1 MKKLIKLS
9 KVLSSLGLR
18 KESIQILKIS
28 QSLPYGY
35 EIEPESTSGD
45 GGFGAPGRL
54 TETLLRKNLNL
65 KEIFAREY
73 SKDPSFFDSFTYIH
87 FPRGSESS
95 NADFIRSYGPRS
107 GGNPTELSVVG
118 SPLGS
123 PCDVKKNSESYIG
136 GSRPIAFLMD
146 GTPTSAFYHDATSSY
161 YSQMQSDQWI
171 KVLEHAGIN
180 PDEYNPK
187 IINITEGRLSSF
199 FFNKESYDAIAS
211 SGHSSDYH
219 EIILK
224 NAKVKKVLIDD
235 RINKNELINFFE
247 DIDPYWIGK
256 SSNKIID
263 VIYCSGSANIEGFS
277 ARTLITSYVES
288 FFYTDNDV
296 TKLDIEIFENTFIYP
311 PRSED
316 FTEISGTIAQR
327 ESDGLQVL
335 KDAISSDVD
344 PYSII
349 SSANSLI
356 RINENR
362 QRKIDELMSEYTS
375 GHSNSI
381 IIETL
386 QDIWSKAFTDYRYK
400 VHSNFIPRASSSDGL
415 QYPTQNYSAVEEFV
429 SPIFKKI
436 KDSIIN
442 SLKSKEKIE
451 SALYDYITLI
461 KFLST
466 DGLFIY
472 EKNIKNKAFDYFLT
486 MINEM
491 AEVTEIIYKN
501 KDAKE
506 ILPKIEEANILGSIY
521 YIKDRASGGKIL
533 TMIINIFNES
543 PAVPAGEVEEAV
555 SRAEEE
561 YSDRKNRQK

>member
-9 KVLSSLGLR
+9 KVLSSLGLK
-18 KESIQILKIS
+18 KESIEILKIA
-28 QSLPYGY
+28 QSLPDGY

-45 GGFGAPGRL
+45 GGFGVPGHL
-54 TETLLRKNLNL
+54 TDSLLRKNLNL

-73 SKDPSFFDSFTYIH
+73 NKDPSFFDSFTYIH

-118 SPLGS
+118 SPVGS
-123 PCDVKKNSESYIG
+123 PCSVKNNSESYIG
-136 GSRPIAFLMD
+136 GSRSIAFLMD

-161 YSQMQSDQWI
+161 YAQMQNDQWI
-171 KVLEHAGIN
+171 KVLEDAGIN

-235 RINKNELINFFE
+235 RINKDELINFFE

-256 SSNKIID
+256 SSDKIID
-263 VIYCSGSANIEGFS
+263 VIYCSGSANIEGLS
-277 ARTLITSYVES
+277 ARTFITSYVKS
-288 FFYTDNDV
+288 FFYTDNNN
-296 TKLDIEIFENTFIYP
+296 TKLDTEIFENTFIFP

-316 FTEISGTIAQR
+316 FTETIAQR
-327 ESDGLQVL
+327 ESDGLEVL
-335 KDAISSDVD
+335 KDAINSDVD
-344 PYSII
+344 PYSVI

-356 RINENR
+356 RNNKYR
-362 QRKIDELMSEYTS
+362 QEKIDKLMSGYTS
-375 GHSNSI
+375 GYSNSV

-386 QDIWSKAFTDYRYK
+386 ESIWLKAFTDDRYK
-400 VHSNFIPRASSSDGL
+400 VHSNFIPRTSSPEDL
-415 QYPTQNYSAVEEFV
+415 QYPAQNYSAVEEFV

-436 KDSIIN
+436 KNNIIN

-451 SALYDYITLI
+451 NALYDYITLI

-466 DGLFIY
+466 DGLFVY

-491 AEVTEIIYKN
+491 AEITEIIYTN

-506 ILPKIEEANILGSIY
+506 ILPKIEEADILRSIY
-521 YIKDRASGGKIL
+521 YIRDHASGGKIL

-543 PAVPAGEVEEAV
+543 PDVPDGEVEEVV

>member
-9 KVLSSLGLR
+9 KVLSSLGLK
-18 KESIQILKIS
+18 KESIEILKIA
-28 QSLPYGY
+28 QSLPDGY
-35 EIEPESTSGD
+35 EIEPESTSGA
-45 GGFGAPGRL
+45 GGFGVPGHL
-54 TETLLRKNLNL
+54 TDSLLRKNLNL

-73 SKDPSFFDSFTYIH
+73 NKDPSFFDSFTYIH

-95 NADFIRSYGPRS
+95 NADFVRSYGPRS

-118 SPLGS
+118 SPVGS
-123 PCDVKKNSESYIG
+123 PCSVKNNSESYIG
-136 GSRPIAFLMD
+136 GSRSIAFLMD

-161 YSQMQSDQWI
+161 YAQMQNDQWI
-171 KVLEHAGIN
+171 KALEDAGIN

-235 RINKNELINFFE
+235 RINKDELINFFE

-256 SSNKIID
+256 SSDKIID
-263 VIYCSGSANIEGFS
+263 VIYCSGSANIEGLS
-277 ARTLITSYVES
+277 ARTFITSYVKS
-288 FFYTDNDV
+288 FFYTDNNV
-296 TKLDIEIFENTFIYP
+296 TKLDTEIFENTFIFP

-316 FTEISGTIAQR
+316 FTETIAQR
-327 ESDGLQVL
+327 ESDGLEVL
-335 KDAISSDVD
+335 KDAINSDVD
-344 PYSII
+344 PYSVI

-356 RINENR
+356 RNNKYR
-362 QRKIDELMSEYTS
+362 QEKIDELMSGYTS
-375 GHSNSI
+375 GYSNSV

-386 QDIWSKAFTDYRYK
+386 ESIWLKAFTDDRYK
-400 VHSNFIPRASSSDGL
+400 VHSNFIPRTSSSEGL
-415 QYPTQNYSAVEEFV
+415 KYPAQNYSVVEEFV

-436 KDSIIN
+436 KDSIVDR
-442 SLKSKEKIE
+442 LKSKEKIK
-451 SALYDYITLI
+451 SALYDYITFI

-466 DGLFIY
+466 DGLFVY

-491 AEVTEIIYKN
+491 AEITEIIYKN

-506 ILPKIEEANILGSIY
+506 ILPEIEEADILRSIY
-521 YIKDRASGGKIL
+521 YIKDHASGGKIL

-543 PAVPAGEVEEAV
+543 PVVPAGEVEGAV
-555 SRAEEE
+555 SMAEEE
-561 YSDRKNRQK
+561 YSDRKNRQI

>member
-9 KVLSSLGLR
+9 KVLSSLGLK
-18 KESIQILKIS
+18 KESIEILKIA
-28 QSLPYGY
+28 QSLPDGY
-35 EIEPESTSGD
+35 EIEPESTSGA
-45 GGFGAPGRL
+45 GGFGVPGHL
-54 TETLLRKNLNL
+54 TDSLLRKNLNL

-73 SKDPSFFDSFTYIH
+73 NKDPSFFDSFTYIH

-95 NADFIRSYGPRS
+95 NADFVRSYGPRS

-118 SPLGS
+118 SPVGS
-123 PCDVKKNSESYIG
+123 PCSVKNNSESYIG
-136 GSRPIAFLMD
+136 GSRSIAFLMD

-161 YSQMQSDQWI
+161 YAQMQNDQWI
-171 KVLEHAGIN
+171 KALEDAGIN

-235 RINKNELINFFE
+235 RINKDELINFFE

-256 SSNKIID
+256 SSDKIID
-263 VIYCSGSANIEGFS
+263 VIYCSGSANIEGLS
-277 ARTLITSYVES
+277 ARTFITSYVKS
-288 FFYTDNDV
+288 FFYTDNNV
-296 TKLDIEIFENTFIYP
+296 TKLDTEIFENTFIFP

-316 FTEISGTIAQR
+316 FTETIAQR
-327 ESDGLQVL
+327 ESDGLEVL
-335 KDAISSDVD
+335 KDAINSDVD
-344 PYSII
+344 PYSVI

-356 RINENR
+356 RNNKYR
-362 QRKIDELMSEYTS
+362 QEKIDELMSGYTS
-375 GHSNSI
+375 GYSNSV

-386 QDIWSKAFTDYRYK
+386 ESIWLKAFTDDRYK
-400 VHSNFIPRASSSDGL
+400 VHSNFIPRTSSSEGL
-415 QYPTQNYSAVEEFV
+415 KYPTQNYSVVEEFV

-436 KDSIIN
+436 KDSIVDR
-442 SLKSKEKIE
+442 LKSKEKIK
-451 SALYDYITLI
+451 SALYDYITFI

-466 DGLFIY
+466 DGLFVY

-491 AEVTEIIYKN
+491 AEITEIIYKN

-506 ILPKIEEANILGSIY
+506 ILPEIEEADILRSIY
-521 YIKDRASGGKIL
+521 YIKDHASGGKIL

-543 PAVPAGEVEEAV
+543 PVVPDGEVEGAV

-561 YSDRKNRQK
+561 YSDRKNRQI

>member
-9 KVLSSLGLR
+9 KVLSSLGLK
-18 KESIQILKIS
+18 KESIEILKIA
-28 QSLPYGY
+28 QSLPDGY
-35 EIEPESTSGD
+35 EIEPESTSGV
-45 GGFGAPGRL
+45 GGFGVPGHL
-54 TETLLRKNLNL
+54 TDSLLRKNLNL

-73 SKDPSFFDSFTYIH
+73 NKDPSFFDSFTYIH

-95 NADFIRSYGPRS
+95 NADFVRSYGPRS

-118 SPLGS
+118 SPVGS
-123 PCDVKKNSESYIG
+123 PCSVKNNSESYIG
-136 GSRPIAFLMD
+136 GSRSIAFLMD

-161 YSQMQSDQWI
+161 YAQMQNDQWI
-171 KVLEHAGIN
+171 KALEDAGIN

-235 RINKNELINFFE
+235 RINKDELINFFE

-256 SSNKIID
+256 SSDKIID
-263 VIYCSGSANIEGFS
+263 VIYCSGSANIEGLS
-277 ARTLITSYVES
+277 ARTFITSYVKS
-288 FFYTDNDV
+288 FFYTDNNV
-296 TKLDIEIFENTFIYP
+296 TKLDTEIFENTFIFP

-316 FTEISGTIAQR
+316 FTETIAQR
-327 ESDGLQVL
+327 ESDGLEVL
-335 KDAISSDVD
+335 KDAINSDVD
-344 PYSII
+344 PYSVI

-356 RINENR
+356 RNNKYR
-362 QRKIDELMSEYTS
+362 QEKIDELMSGYTS
-375 GHSNSI
+375 GYSNSV

-386 QDIWSKAFTDYRYK
+386 ESIWLKAFTDDRYK
-400 VHSNFIPRASSSDGL
+400 VHSNFIPRTSSSEGL
-415 QYPTQNYSAVEEFV
+415 KYPAQNYSVVEEFV

-436 KDSIIN
+436 KDSIVDR
-442 SLKSKEKIE
+442 LKSKEKIK
-451 SALYDYITLI
+451 SALYDYITFI

-466 DGLFIY
+466 DGLFVY

-491 AEVTEIIYKN
+491 AEITEIIYKN

-506 ILPKIEEANILGSIY
+506 ILPEIEEADILRSIY
-521 YIKDRASGGKIL
+521 YIKDHASGGKIL

-543 PAVPAGEVEEAV
+543 PVVPAGEVEGAV
-555 SRAEEE
+555 SMAEEE
-561 YSDRKNRQK
+561 YSDRKNRQI

>member
-9 KVLSSLGLR
+9 KVLSSLGLK
-18 KESIQILKIS
+18 KESIEILKIA
-28 QSLPYGY
+28 QSLPDGY
-35 EIEPESTSGD
+35 EIEPESTSGA
-45 GGFGAPGRL
+45 GGFGVPGHL
-54 TETLLRKNLNL
+54 TDSLLRKNLNL

-73 SKDPSFFDSFTYIH
+73 NKDPSFFDSFTYIH

-95 NADFIRSYGPRS
+95 NADFVRSYGPRS

-118 SPLGS
+118 SPVGS
-123 PCDVKKNSESYIG
+123 PCSVKNNSESYIG
-136 GSRPIAFLMD
+136 GSRSIAFLMD

-161 YSQMQSDQWI
+161 YAQMQNDQWI
-171 KVLEHAGIN
+171 KALEDAGIN

-235 RINKNELINFFE
+235 RINKDELINFFE

-256 SSNKIID
+256 SSDKIID
-263 VIYCSGSANIEGFS
+263 VIYCSGSANIEGLS
-277 ARTLITSYVES
+277 ARTFITSYVKS
-288 FFYTDNDV
+288 FFYTDNNV
-296 TKLDIEIFENTFIYP
+296 TKLDTEIFENTFIFP

-316 FTEISGTIAQR
+316 FTETIAQR
-327 ESDGLQVL
+327 ESDGLEVL
-335 KDAISSDVD
+335 KDAINSDVD
-344 PYSII
+344 PYSVI

-356 RINENR
+356 RNNKYR
-362 QRKIDELMSEYTS
+362 QEKIDELMSGYTS
-375 GHSNSI
+375 GYSNSV

-386 QDIWSKAFTDYRYK
+386 ESIWLKAFTDDRYK
-400 VHSNFIPRASSSDGL
+400 VHSNFIPRTSSSEGL
-415 QYPTQNYSAVEEFV
+415 KYPAQNYSVVEEFV

-436 KDSIIN
+436 KDSIVDR
-442 SLKSKEKIE
+442 LKSKEKIK
-451 SALYDYITLI
+451 SALYDYITFI

-466 DGLFIY
+466 DGLFVY

-491 AEVTEIIYKN
+491 AEITEIIYKN

-506 ILPKIEEANILGSIY
+506 ILPEIEEADILRSIY
-521 YIKDRASGGKIL
+521 YIKDHASGGKIL

-543 PAVPAGEVEEAV
+543 PVVPDGEVEGAV

-561 YSDRKNRQK
+561 YSDRKNRQI

>member
-9 KVLSSLGLR
+9 KVLSSLGLK
-18 KESIQILKIS
+18 KESIEILKIA
-28 QSLPYGY
+28 QSLPDGY
-35 EIEPESTSGD
+35 EIEPESTSGA
-45 GGFGAPGRL
+45 GGFGVPGHL
-54 TETLLRKNLNL
+54 TDSLLRKNLNL

-73 SKDPSFFDSFTYIH
+73 NKDPSFFDSFTYIH

-95 NADFIRSYGPRS
+95 NADFVRSYGPRS

-118 SPLGS
+118 SPVGS
-123 PCDVKKNSESYIG
+123 PCSVKNNSESYIG
-136 GSRPIAFLMD
+136 GSRSIAFLMD

-161 YSQMQSDQWI
+161 YAQMQNDQWI
-171 KVLEHAGIN
+171 KALEDAGIN

-235 RINKNELINFFE
+235 RINKDELINFFE

-256 SSNKIID
+256 SSDKIID
-263 VIYCSGSANIEGFS
+263 VIYCSGSANIEGLS
-277 ARTLITSYVES
+277 ARTFITSYVKS
-288 FFYTDNDV
+288 FFYTDNNV
-296 TKLDIEIFENTFIYP
+296 TKLDTEIFENTFIFP

-316 FTEISGTIAQR
+316 FTETIAQR
-327 ESDGLQVL
+327 ESDGLEVL
-335 KDAISSDVD
+335 KDAINSDVD
-344 PYSII
+344 PYSVI

-356 RINENR
+356 RNNKYR
-362 QRKIDELMSEYTS
+362 QEKIDELMSGYTS
-375 GHSNSI
+375 GYSNSV

-386 QDIWSKAFTDYRYK
+386 ESIWLKAFTDDRYK
-400 VHSNFIPRASSSDGL
+400 VHSNFIPRTSSSEGL
-415 QYPTQNYSAVEEFV
+415 KYPTQNYSVVEEFV

-436 KDSIIN
+436 KDSIVDR
-442 SLKSKEKIE
+442 LKSKEKIK
-451 SALYDYITLI
+451 SALYDYITFI

-466 DGLFIY
+466 DGLFVY

-491 AEVTEIIYKN
+491 AEITEIIYKN

-506 ILPKIEEANILGSIY
+506 ILPEIEEADILRSIY
-521 YIKDRASGGKIL
+521 YIKDHASGGKIL

-543 PAVPAGEVEEAV
+543 PVVPAGEVEGAV
-555 SRAEEE
+555 SMAEEE
-561 YSDRKNRQK
+561 YSDRKNRQI